1 MVVKV
6 EEIIRIN
13 ETAKRTESKVASC
26 ETKVLEKK
34 QKNEMAKKYSL
45 KTHSGKNEYKT
56 QLGQHTNIE
65 NPADALI
72 LIQRLEEK
80 CQEKASYSI
89 TETCIWLL
97 VHLGI

>member
-1 MVVKV
+1 MKRQRGLKVKWQA
-6 EEIIRIN
+6 
-13 ETAKRTESKVASC
+13 AKPKYWK
-26 ETKVLEKK
+26 TKTKK
-34 QKNEMAKKYSL
+34 TKWQKSRKKDSL

-97 VHLGI
+97 VHLRI